1 MDAYRSP
8 DARYTNSRNVDYRAK
23 LQATIQSMQ
32 QANNPANPTCECGS
46 PMALRVGSYGSF
58 YGCSRY
64 PRCCKTRKI
73 GEVQQ

>member
-8 DARYTNSRNVDYRAK
+8 DALHQRSQCDYRAK
-23 LQATIQSMQ
+23 LQETIQSMQ
-32 QANNPANPTCECGS
+32 QANTPTCACGS
-46 PMALRVGSYGSF
+46 PMVLRVGSYGSF

-64 PRCCKTRKI
+64 PRCCNTRKI

>member
-8 DARYTNSRNVDYRAK
+8 DARYTNGRNVDYRAK
-23 LQATIQSMQ
+23 LQETIKSMQ
-32 QANNPANPTCECGS
+32 QTSNPICACGS
-46 PMALRVGSYGSF
+46 PMVLRVGSYGSF

-64 PRCCKTRKI
+64 PRCCNTRKI